1 MVRWSTI
8 IHCYTAGGSYILA
21 IDGIAWELLLFH
33 QPTLCISTF
42 IKWFARIAE
51 NMIIVLLFLHYKAMS
66 KISQIP
72 DVDPGSWPAFSLD
85 WRSAIFRTPLSPS
98 DGETGQSSNGALTPL
113 PHYDTT

>member
-8 IHCYTAGGSYILA
+8 IHSYTAGGSYMLA

-51 NMIIVLLFLHYKAMS
+51 KMIIVLLFLHYKAMS

-72 DVDPGSWPAFSLD
+72 DVNEF
-85 WRSAIFRTPLSPS
+85 IFR
-98 DGETGQSSNGALTPL
+98 
-113 PHYDTT
+113 

>member
-1 MVRWSTI
+1 M
-8 IHCYTAGGSYILA
+8 LA

-51 NMIIVLLFLHYKAMS
+51 KMIIVLLFLHCKAMS

-72 DVDPGSWPAFSLD
+72 DVATGVFFFTAQFRIAHVILSLM
-85 WRSAIFRTPLSPS
+85 
-98 DGETGQSSNGALTPL
+98 
-113 PHYDTT
+113 